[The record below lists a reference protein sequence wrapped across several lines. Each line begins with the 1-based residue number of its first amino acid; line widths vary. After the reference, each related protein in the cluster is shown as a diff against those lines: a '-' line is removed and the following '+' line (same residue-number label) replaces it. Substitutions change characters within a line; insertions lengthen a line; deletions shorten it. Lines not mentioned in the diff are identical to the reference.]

1 MAFKGESDDTR
12 SSLSYKLK
20 RLLRFRAKSVL
31 CTDPFVANDPNLEPL
46 ETVLDQSDVLIV
58 GAPHEMYSHLDTPK
72 PIIDIW
78 NVRQLGVKV

>member
-20 RLLRFRAKSVL
+20 RLLRFRAKNVL
-31 CTDPFVANDPNLEPL
+31 CTDPFVKEDPNLDPL
-46 ETVLDQSDVLIV
+46 EAVIDQSDVLIV
-58 GAPHEMYSHLDTPK
+58 GAPHEMYRSIDTSK

-78 NVRQLGVKV
+78 NVRQMGVKV